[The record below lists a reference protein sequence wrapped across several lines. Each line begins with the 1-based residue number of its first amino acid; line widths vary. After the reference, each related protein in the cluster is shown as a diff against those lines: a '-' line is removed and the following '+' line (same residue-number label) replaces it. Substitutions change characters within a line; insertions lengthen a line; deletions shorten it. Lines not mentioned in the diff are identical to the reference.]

1 MKKMQDKINCSLI
14 RTIDVIGDRWSLL
27 ILREAFYGV
36 KRFDIFQSN
45 LGIATNIL
53 SDRLKGL
60 VKGEILQRTKDSD
73 DARRF
78 IYRFTEKG
86 LDLYSIVLAMI
97 NWGDRWTSG
106 EKGPPLLLYHKT
118 CGHHLEAMM
127 RCSHCGKIIH
137 AREVRYEK
145 GPGASGGILKFPTD
159 SD

>member
-1 MKKMQDKINCSLI
+1 MKKIRDRINCSLV

-27 ILREAFYGV
+27 ILREAFFGT

-53 SDRLKGL
+53 SERLKEL
-60 VKGEILQRTKDSD
+60 VKGEILQRIKDPD

-78 IYRFTEKG
+78 IYRFTKRG
-86 LDLYSIVLAMI
+86 LDLYPIVLAMI
-97 NWGDRWTSG
+97 NWGDRWTSE

-127 RCSHCGKIIH
+127 CCSNCGERVH
-137 AREVRYEK
+137 AREVRYE
-145 GPGASGGILKFPTD
+145 
-159 SD
+159 